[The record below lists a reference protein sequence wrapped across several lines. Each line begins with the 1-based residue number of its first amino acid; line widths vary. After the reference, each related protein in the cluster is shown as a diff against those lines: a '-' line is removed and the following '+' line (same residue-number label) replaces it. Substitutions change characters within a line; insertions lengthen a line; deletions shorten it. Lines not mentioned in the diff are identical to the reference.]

1 MHTAASE
8 SAFDLTIKRNCS
20 ISPQDL
26 LYVLALLTCVS
37 LGIAVGF
44 AFLGAWPILPF
55 AGIDVLALT
64 LAFYLNGRHAADYE
78 RIALAGGT
86 LVVEASDA
94 GRLRRHEFS
103 TPWLRLEERRH
114 GPDLRVILR
123 SGSAAIEIGRHLD
136 TQRRASLAANLRRS
150 FSNR

>member
-1 MHTAASE
+1 MHTAVSE
-8 SAFDLTIKRNCS
+8 SAFDLTVKRNCS

-26 LYVLALLTCVS
+26 LRVLALLSCVS
-37 LGIAVGF
+37 LGIASVF
-44 AFLGAWPILPF
+44 VYFGAWPVLPF
-55 AGIDVLALT
+55 AGIEVLALA
-64 LAFYLNGRHAADYE
+64 LAFYLNGLHAADYE

-103 TPWLRLEERRH
+103 VPWLRVEERRH
-114 GPDLRVILR
+114 GGDLQLVLR
-123 SGSAAIEIGRHLD
+123 SGGATVEVGRHLD
-136 TQRRASLAANLRRS
+136 TERRASLAAHLRRS

>member
-26 LYVLALLTCVS
+26 LCVLALLSCVS
-37 LGIAVGF
+37 LGIAAGF
-44 AFLGAWPILPF
+44 TYLGAWPVLPF
-55 AGIDVLALT
+55 AGVEVLALAA
-64 LAFYLNGRHAADYE
+64 AFYLNGRHAADYE

-94 GRLRRHEFS
+94 GCMRRHEFNV
-103 TPWLRLEERRH
+103 PWLRLEERHH
-114 GPDLRVILR
+114 GPDLRVVLR
-123 SGSAAIEIGRHLD
+123 SGAAAIEVGRHLD
-136 TQRRASLAANLRRS
+136 TERRASLAARLRRS

>member
-26 LYVLALLTCVS
+26 LYVLAFVSCVS
-37 LGIAVGF
+37 LGIAAGF
-44 AFLGAWPILPF
+44 AYLGAWPVLPF
-55 AGIDVLALT
+55 AGIEVLALT

-78 RIALAGGT
+78 RIALAGET

-94 GRLRRHEFS
+94 GRLRRQEFS
-103 TPWLRLEERRH
+103 APWLRLEERRH
-114 GPDLRVILR
+114 GPDLRVVLR
-123 SGSAAIEIGRHLD
+123 SGTAAIEVGRHLD
-136 TQRRASLAANLRRS
+136 TARRASLAAHLRRS